1 LGSREDAIALNC
13 VYLSALGRIANE
25 DGVVT
30 PEERADLESVAA
42 MLGLAPEDV
51 DAAVET
57 STDSSAEAFSLSG
70 KARKARDLGVPI
82 VGYDTYLRM
91 LDSVSR

>member
-70 KARKARDLGVPI
+70 RHARRAIWAFPLLATTP
-82 VGYDTYLRM
+82 T
-91 LDSVSR
+91 